1 MREPL
6 HFMMSMSVAS
16 MMTVISITF
25 RFHFLD
31 HFIWKKT
38 WMINYSI
45 IDLNLLI
52 KMALTI
58 PSATAGNIGAMVI
71 MAGNVV
77 VTPEVPV
84 VTPVVTPPVV
94 PVVPVVP
101 VTTWRRRG
109 MAPSMEVRSGSGGR
123 GVH

>member
-6 HFMMSMSVAS
+6 HSMMSMSVAS

-38 WMINYSI
+38 LMINYSI
-45 IDLNLLI
+45 TDLNLLM

-94 PVVPVVP
+94 PVVPV
-101 VTTWRRRG
+101 TTCRRRG